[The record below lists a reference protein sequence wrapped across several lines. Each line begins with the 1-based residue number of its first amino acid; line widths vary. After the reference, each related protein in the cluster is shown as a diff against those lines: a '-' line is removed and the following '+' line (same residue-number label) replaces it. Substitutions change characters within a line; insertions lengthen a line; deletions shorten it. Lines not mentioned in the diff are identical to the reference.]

1 MRAPI
6 VDVSA
11 EGLRLRSCLHEP
23 SGTRVR
29 ISFEDGRGA
38 EVVAL
43 AEVVWCADGRKPAT
57 GLRVVELVA
66 GGDVLEALLRAGD

>member
-6 VDVSA
+6 VDVSE
-11 EGLRLRSCLHEP
+11 EGLRVRSCLREP

-29 ISFEDGRGA
+29 VSFDDGVGG
-38 EVVAL
+38 EVVAV

-57 GLRVVELVA
+57 GLRVVELLH
-66 GGDVLEALLRAGD
+66 GSETFRDLLRAAG